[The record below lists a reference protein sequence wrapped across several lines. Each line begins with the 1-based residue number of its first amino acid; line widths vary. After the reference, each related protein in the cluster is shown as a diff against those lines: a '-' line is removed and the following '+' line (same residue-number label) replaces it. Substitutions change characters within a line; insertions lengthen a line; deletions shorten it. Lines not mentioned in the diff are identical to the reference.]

1 MELNG
6 ITVAFLG
13 DSITEGHG
21 TSGEDKRFSALL
33 WKSADLGVALNYG
46 IGATRFSRQV
56 APEADVAER
65 LPFVDR
71 VETMD
76 NEADLIFVFG
86 GVNDYLHG
94 NAPLGVF
101 TDATPYTFYGACHTL
116 MRSLIEKY
124 PDKPIVFATP
134 LHCIQE
140 YEPRPA
146 DKAPLSAY
154 VAAIKETAA
163 YYALPVLDLNAMSGL
178 QPALPV
184 MREMYVPDGLHP
196 NDAGHERLAERIEAY
211 LRAL

>member
-1 MELNG
+1 MELSG
-6 ITVAFLG
+6 ISVAFLG
-13 DSITEGHG
+13 DSITEGYG
-21 TSGEDKRFSALL
+21 TSDPDRRFSALI
-33 WKSADLGVALNYG
+33 WKSADLGVVLNYG
-46 IGATRFSRQV
+46 IGGTRFSRQV
-56 APEADVAER
+56 PPETDNEWHI
-65 LPFVDR
+65 PFVDR

-76 NEADLIFVFG
+76 AEADLIFVLG
-86 GVNDYLHG
+86 GVNDFLHG
-94 NAPLGVF
+94 NAPLGTF

-140 YEPRPA
+140 YEPLQA
-146 DKAPLSAY
+146 GKAPLSAY

-163 YYALPVLDLNAMSGL
+163 YYALPVLDLNAMSGI
-178 QPALPV
+178 QPMVPIL
-184 MREMYVPDGLHP
+184 REMYIPDGLHP